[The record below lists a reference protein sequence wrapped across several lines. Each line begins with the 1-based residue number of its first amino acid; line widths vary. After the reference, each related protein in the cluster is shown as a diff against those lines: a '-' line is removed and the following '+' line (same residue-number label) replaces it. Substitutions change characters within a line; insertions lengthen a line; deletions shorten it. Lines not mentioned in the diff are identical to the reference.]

1 MHSFFQGQN
10 GYEKAGAL
18 YCFTGLFFFFFYKSE
33 ITEIYKPFWKK
44 HEIKEKSCYQER
56 ERGGSSGFGW

>member
-1 MHSFFQGQN
+1 MKKQGHSIVLL
-10 GYEKAGAL
+10 A
-18 YCFTGLFFFFFYKSE
+18 FFFFFYKSE